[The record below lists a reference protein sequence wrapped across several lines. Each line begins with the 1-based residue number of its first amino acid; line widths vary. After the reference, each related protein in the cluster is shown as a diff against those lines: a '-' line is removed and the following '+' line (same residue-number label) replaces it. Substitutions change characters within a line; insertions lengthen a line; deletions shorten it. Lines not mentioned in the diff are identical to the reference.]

1 MQKMMKKTNMM
12 KQKKKGI
19 TGKKLMKVFLAVQG
33 VLGFTAVY
41 LASGN
46 LAYASEAAGV
56 IEAQFDTLLG
66 IVTSII
72 SSIGTIITLWGISEW
87 GIAFQGQDGTMQ
99 AHAFK
104 RIAGGLVML
113 LAPQLITYF

>member
-1 MQKMMKKTNMM
+1 MQENI
-12 KQKKKGI
+12 QKNGQRGYNGRRCRRGLWKASLGI
-19 TGKKLMKVFLAVQG
+19 QGFLW
-33 VLGFTAVY
+33 TAAAC
-41 LASGN
+41 LASGHV
-46 LAYASEAAGV
+46 AYASDASG
-56 IEAQFDTLLG
+56 IITAQFNILLN

-87 GIAFQGQDGTMQ
+87 GIAFQSQDGTSQ

-113 LAPQLITYF
+113 LAPQLINLF

>member
-1 MQKMMKKTNMM
+1 MLKLE
-12 KQKKKGI
+12 KKGI
-19 TGKKLMKVFLAVQG
+19 TEKKVMKICLTVQA
-33 VLGFTAVY
+33 VLGFVAVY
-41 LASGN
+41 LAAGN
-46 LAYASEAAGV
+46 LAYAGEAAGV
-56 IEAQFDTLLG
+56 IEAQFDTLLD